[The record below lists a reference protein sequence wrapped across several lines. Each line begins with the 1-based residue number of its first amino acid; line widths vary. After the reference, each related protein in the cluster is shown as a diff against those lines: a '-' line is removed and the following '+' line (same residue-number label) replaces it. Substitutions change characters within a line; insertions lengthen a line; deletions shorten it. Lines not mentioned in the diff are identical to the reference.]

1 MSIFKG
7 FKSDEGGATVMIFGL
22 AIIPVMMAA
31 GSAVDYGRASAAKVH
46 LQKAVDATAL
56 ALAKDAPNATDGE
69 LKRRGKELAK
79 ALLKSA
85 KGVSA
90 DTIAVSR
97 EARTIRVTA
106 SGAMKTAFMAVAG
119 LDTLAIS
126 SEAEAAWGI
135 TNIELAL
142 VLDNTGSMNETPQ
155 GKRKIDELK
164 SAAGRLLLDL
174 RAVAYE
180 RETVKV
186 SIVPFDTEVRLDTRH
201 RNADWLRW
209 NNPSERQDWTGYV
222 EDRDQPWDIGADP
235 ATSHVQSKHRA
246 RRYSR
251 YAGSDGQGNDI
262 APILPLTSVYEGGG
276 YDALARLVGGMRPR
290 GNTNVGLGVTWGL
303 ATLVRSEPFAEA
315 LPTKPVKRFMIVLTD
330 GDNTQSLVNGAVNKS
345 QKIID
350 DRTRLACDSA
360 KKTAT
365 VYTIR
370 LVSGNAG
377 LLQDCA
383 SDKGKYYDVSNPS
396 KLESVFRSI
405 VKEISATR
413 LSA

>member
-1 MSIFKG
+1 
-7 FKSDEGGATVMIFGL
+7 MIFGL
-22 AIIPVMMAA
+22 AIISVMMAA
-31 GSAVDYGRASAAKVH
+31 GSAVDYGRASAAKVQ

-79 ALLKSA
+79 ALLLKSA

-90 DTIAVSR
+90 DTITVSR

-222 EDRDQPWDIGADP
+222 EDRDQPWA
-235 ATSHVQSKHRA
+235 
-246 RRYSR
+246 
-251 YAGSDGQGNDI
+251 
-262 APILPLTSVYEGGG
+262 APIRLRATCSRSTGPAASAVMPAAT
-276 YDALARLVGGMRPR
+276 ARAAISPRSCRSPPSTRAAATTPWRGSSAACARAATPRQHQCRPR
-290 GNTNVGLGVTWGL
+290 
-303 ATLVRSEPFAEA
+303 R
-315 LPTKPVKRFMIVLTD
+315 
-330 GDNTQSLVNGAVNKS
+330 
-345 QKIID
+345 
-350 DRTRLACDSA
+350 
-360 KKTAT
+360 
-365 VYTIR
+365 
-370 LVSGNAG
+370 
-377 LLQDCA
+377 
-383 SDKGKYYDVSNPS
+383 
-396 KLESVFRSI
+396 
-405 VKEISATR
+405 
-413 LSA
+413 